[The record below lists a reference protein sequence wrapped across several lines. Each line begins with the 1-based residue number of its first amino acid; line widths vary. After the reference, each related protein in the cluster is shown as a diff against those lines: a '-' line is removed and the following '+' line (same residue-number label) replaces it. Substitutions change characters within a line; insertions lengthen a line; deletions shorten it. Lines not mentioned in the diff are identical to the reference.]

1 MSFSNFRMCKTS
13 VFEYLFAL
21 ICCVVIVSANATPSS
36 KLNAFWADSEP
47 KSGLHLDHSA
57 WQRILDQYLVTDHP
71 SGINRFNYSG
81 VTRQDKLQ
89 LAAYITYI
97 AQFDPRQLSKAEQKA
112 MWLNLYNVLVV
123 ATVLNQQSIPDIDSI
138 RRVGGEDGP
147 WKSSIL
153 KMVTQEIS
161 LHVIEHNILRPI
173 WNDPRIHFALN
184 RATLGSANLQPQVFT
199 YQNIETQLDK
209 ASGEFVNSP
218 RAVSLSG
225 NRLVLSTIFSWYSDD
240 FGGGIANVKKF
251 LSKHATRELAIKIS
265 RSRRV
270 RYRYEWELNR
280 P

>member
-1 MSFSNFRMCKTS
+1 MNFRNFGMCRTS
-13 VFEYLFAL
+13 VVAQLFAL
-21 ICCVVIVSANATPSS
+21 MMCAMIVPSHATPSS

-57 WQRILDQYLVTDHP
+57 WQHILDQYLVTDHP
-71 SGINRFNYSG
+71 SGINRFNYAG
-81 VTRQDKLQ
+81 VTKQDKLK
-89 LAAYITYI
+89 LAAYIAYV
-97 AQFDPRQLSKAEQKA
+97 AQFDPRQLSKLEQKA

-123 ATVLNQQSIPDIDSI
+123 ATVLNQQSIPDVDSI

-147 WKSSIL
+147 WKNSIL

-161 LHVIEHNILRPI
+161 LDAIEHNILRPI

-184 RATLGSANLQPQVFT
+184 RATLGSANLQSQVFT
-199 YQNIETQLDK
+199 YQNIDAQLDK
-209 ASGEFVNSP
+209 ASKEFVNSS
-218 RAVSLSG
+218 RGVSFSG
-225 NRLVLSTIFSWYSDD
+225 NRIVLSTIFNWYSDD

-251 LSKHATRELAIKIS
+251 LSKYAAPELAIKIS

-270 RYRYEWELNR
+270 RYRYQWDLNR